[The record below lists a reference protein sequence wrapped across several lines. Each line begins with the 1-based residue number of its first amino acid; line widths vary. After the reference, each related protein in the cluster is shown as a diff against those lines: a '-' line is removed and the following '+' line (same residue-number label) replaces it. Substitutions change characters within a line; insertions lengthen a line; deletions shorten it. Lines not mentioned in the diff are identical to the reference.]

1 MVAARRL
8 SRRAFLGGSWQAEHH
23 MWGSASRGVGERR
36 RSVFY
41 KSRILCGSEERCFL
55 EGEKRTANLL
65 WWRSPVNNSGEGSGG
80 CIAEI
85 AAAPHLAE
93 RLYAAEIRA
102 CARRASCG
110 AGGRVSKQRVPRCV
124 VTEKQ
129 HVAWSSEIHSDDEG
143 RKCGAGSSGSGLK
156 DRDFENEWT
165 TCGMSP
171 VAPMALLRV
180 TSCKAEM
187 STAGDRTVRGD
198 RDRAVDI
205 ARGRVDSSIA
215 KLSSEIAC
223 ARRWSVARRAREKYT
238 NNNYLRE
245 INYSVDEDSRR
256 VAADLRS
263 SDSQYL
269 ECAYLT
275 AAIQLAAIAKELI
288 VIVLAACGIIMPP
301 NTASADSVVGV
312 YDELRAEARSQGRGS
327 EYSDA
332 SGSRF
337 TVSGGD
343 GLSARC
349 GGEVVVGRVI
359 NPSPRDLY
367 LGDKSERSEDAR
379 HRGIEWV
386 LSMLS
391 CAGSY
396 ARARRFRIAYTTGYD
411 QQYEAKNRCISSLV
425 NTTQIL
431 ED

>member
-1 MVAARRL
+1 MVFGECRHRYAVFSLMDTAYWLSEHAAKEIVNTARGYIYCWVYKQQVLDVDASLLDAYDWAICFDGSSIRSSRL
-8 SRRAFLGGSWQAEHH
+8 MMLVR
-23 MWGSASRGVGERR
+23 V
-36 RSVFY
+36 
-41 KSRILCGSEERCFL
+41 
-55 EGEKRTANLL
+55 
-65 WWRSPVNNSGEGSGG
+65 
-80 CIAEI
+80 
-85 AAAPHLAE
+85 
-93 RLYAAEIRA
+93 YAANTSLLLPDFINA
-102 CARRASCG
+102 TASCISTASLVLG
-110 AGGRVSKQRVPRCV
+110 WDKDSIKLKKAVFGFIEDVITKTIDYHLFDV
-124 VTEKQ
+124 VVEF
-129 HVAWSSEIHSDDEG
+129 H
-143 RKCGAGSSGSGLK
+143 R
-156 DRDFENEWT
+156 T